1 MNLEKALLQ
10 EHSKHQTI
18 AIAKW
23 IGNDKERFEQIVN
36 LFKSGNSKICQ
47 RAAWVLGYIEPQNL
61 NIIKPHLFAFL
72 NMLDLNVQDA
82 VKRNIVKTLESI
94 DIPENLIGIAAD
106 KCFKLLASPDEAI
119 AIKVYCMSVLYTI
132 CKKEPELKNEL
143 KLLIEEELRFG
154 GAAIKSRGNK
164 ILNLLKKFK

>member
-23 IGNDKERFEQIVN
+23 IGNDSVKFAQFVN
-36 LFKSGNSKICQ
+36 LFKSGDNKICQ
-47 RAAWVLGYIEPQNL
+47 RAAWVFGHIEKQNL
-61 NIIKPHLFAFL
+61 NIVQAHLHTLL
-72 NMLDLNVQDA
+72 NMLDLNMHDA
-82 VKRNIVKTLESI
+82 VRRNIVKTLESI

-106 KCFKLLASPDEAI
+106 KCFKLLANPDEAI

-132 CKKEPELKNEL
+132 CKKEAELKNEL

-164 ILNLLKKFK
+164 ILNLLKK